1 MDMIYAILLSGI
13 SSLWVWNPA
22 VAPASSSP
30 VIDRP
35 AAGALA
41 GRSFPE
47 GETGK
52 GAVPGRPP
60 LRFDARPEGRPVVV
74 CRSQSSGWSRT
85 TLNGRVTAFNRDEP
99 TSSNTCDANEPS
111 RPLGPPGARSR
122 PEQAEGIRG
131 ESI

>member
-13 SSLWVWNPA
+13 SSLWVCSSAMP
-22 VAPASSSP
+22 PASSSP
-30 VIDRP
+30 VTDGP
-35 AAGALA
+35 ATSALA
-41 GRSFPE
+41 GRAFPE

-52 GAVPGRPP
+52 GAVPARPP
-60 LRFDARPEGRPVVV
+60 LRFDARPEGRPVVT

-99 TSSNTCDANEPS
+99 TISDTCNADEPI
-111 RPLGPPGARSR
+111 RPLGPPGARPR
-122 PEQAEGIRG
+122 PKQAEGIRG